1 MHNASNDT
9 KYKLLIADDD
19 LDNVKFLEYYLKRN
33 FQVSVCTN
41 VTSFYEL
48 INSDTFDIILMDIAL
63 RDYKNG
69 LELTKELKDDPTYS
83 NVPVV
88 CYSGHV
94 LNRDRINA
102 IKAGCDMFIG
112 KPASNELLLKSLM
125 SALNK
130 KRSSQQS
137 AIH

>member
-1 MHNASNDT
+1 MTEVEA

-19 LDNVKFLEYYLKRN
+19 TDNVKFLEYYLKRN
-33 FQVSVCTN
+33 FEVSVSTN
-41 VTSFYEL
+41 VSSFYEA
-48 INSDTFDIILMDIAL
+48 IKNKTYDIILMDIAL

-69 LELTKELKDDPTYS
+69 LELTQELKNDPLFK

-94 LNRDRINA
+94 LNKDRINA
-102 IKAGCDMFIG
+102 MKAGCDMFIG

-125 SALNK
+125 TALKRK
-130 KRSSQQS
+130 KPL
-137 AIH
+137 ADNIN